1 MSKSKKR
8 YKNSNYKGIKST
20 PVKQQDEKKEYLS
33 LASTI
38 ISSIIAILPVFLAVL
53 GAFFNISDKPSI
65 NFKYA
70 ISLIIILLSIITC
83 FLFHCGC
90 PKPTTMKDKRV
101 HFVVNL
107 LLGLSVLLGVFLFL
121 ASSHLNRENQ
131 NSSLPTIE
139 NEISQSSAIQPI
151 ENERNQNSTS
161 QTITN
166 DERTLLMQ
174 AELYYNGGKYESV
187 IERYSSET
195 LQKNPIVLNNL
206 GYMYSKGIYFEQNF
220 DEAIHYYELASQNG
234 LDTALHNLVSLRLHN
249 CKTFEEVVDVL
260 RFGYDSNEKGTVLFL
275 GSILEGRDLSEVEMT
290 SQEQDLVIANI
301 ESFFG
306 SDSETQANILSVSL
320 RTERRSTKVSMKYP
334 LSNQLYENF
343 ISLGTTTEY
352 YGRGYITLYNYLKYN
367 RAFLYDNLMQE
378 SFVSVVSSE

>member
-8 YKNSNYKGIKST
+8 HKNSNYKGIEST
-20 PVKQQDEKKEYLS
+20 PVKQQDGKKEKLS
-33 LASTI
+33 PVSTI
-38 ISSIIAILPVFLAVL
+38 INSVITILSVFLAVL
-53 GAFFNISDKPSI
+53 GTFFNISDKPSI
-65 NFKYA
+65 NSKYA
-70 ISLIIILLSIITC
+70 ISLIIILLSIITSI
-83 FLFHCGC
+83 LFYYRC
-90 PKPTTMKDKRV
+90 PKSTTTKEKRIR
-101 HFVVNL
+101 FVVKL
-107 LLGLSVLLGVFLFL
+107 LLGLSFLLGVFLFL
-121 ASSHLNRENQ
+121 ASSYLNRENQ
-131 NSSLPTIE
+131 NSTLPTIE
-139 NEISQSSAIQPI
+139 NEVSQSSAIQPI
-151 ENERNQNSTS
+151 ENEGNQNSTS

-306 SDSETQANILSVSL
+306 SDSETQANILSASL
-320 RTERRSTKVSMKYP
+320 RTEGHSTKVSMNYP
-334 LSNQLYENF
+334 LSNQLYEDF
-343 ISLGTTTEY
+343 TFLGTTTEY

-367 RAFLYDNLMQE
+367 RAFLYDNFMQE

>member
-8 YKNSNYKGIKST
+8 HKNSNYKGIKST

-131 NSSLPTIE
+131 NSTLPTIE

-174 AELYYNGGKYESV
+174 AELYYNGGKYQSM
-187 IERYSSET
+187 IELYSSEM
-195 LQKNPIVLNNL
+195 LRENPIVFNNL

-290 SQEQDLVIANI
+290 SQEQDLVIASI

-306 SDSETQANILSVSL
+306 SDSETQANILSASL
-320 RTERRSTKVSMKYP
+320 RTEGHSTKVSMNYP
-334 LSNQLYENF
+334 LSNQLYEDF
-343 ISLGTTTEY
+343 TFLGTTTQYDGENF
-352 YGRGYITLYNYLKYN
+352 IFLYNYLKNN
-367 RAFLYDNLMQE
+367 RTFLYNNLMQE
-378 SFVSVVSSE
+378 FFVSVVSSE

>member
-8 YKNSNYKGIKST
+8 HKNSNYKGIKST

-65 NFKYA
+65 NSKYA
-70 ISLIIILLSIITC
+70 ISLVIILLSIITY
-83 FLFHCGC
+83 FLFHYRC
-90 PKPTTMKDKRV
+90 PKPTTMKDKRIQY
-101 HFVVNL
+101 VVKL
-107 LLGLSVLLGVFLFL
+107 LLGLSVLLGGVLFL
-121 ASSHLNRENQ
+121 ASLHLNRENQ
-131 NSSLPTIE
+131 SSTLPTIE

-161 QTITN
+161 QTIAN
-166 DERTLLMQ
+166 DERTLLTQ
-174 AELYYNGGKYESV
+174 AELYYNGGKYQSM
-187 IERYSSET
+187 IELYSSEM
-195 LQKNPIVLNNL
+195 LRENPIVFNNL

-306 SDSETQANILSVSL
+306 SDSETQANILSASL
-320 RTERRSTKVSMKYP
+320 RTERRSTKVSMNYP
-334 LSNQLYENF
+334 LSNQLYEDF
-343 ISLGTTTEY
+343 TFLGTTTQYDGENF
-352 YGRGYITLYNYLKYN
+352 IFLYNYLKNN
-367 RAFLYDNLMQE
+367 RTFLYNNLMQE